1 MSSKGKKTCPS
12 CGEQIQQAAVK
23 CRFCGEVLSLQGTS
37 VLAEVAAAEMKL
49 RTLLLDIPAYA
60 RQFREIFHS
69 PVRYFRLLDYVSK
82 SIFRKSI
89 AFMLQ
94 GVTLSFVILTMGW
107 AMPQSLASF
116 LATNVPLVFGTR
128 KDLAD
133 YSRRIQELRK
143 ALPSSLASEWFR
155 QGELMLAVRTLPEDR
170 FQRMLDRLRD
180 LSEKNPD
187 LLESAIKGSLIYGG
201 RFGGRGYVLSF
212 FMALDPRMG
221 ALLQQT
227 RQIVDIGPKYE
238 LKPHVDFLLRAI
250 LLWYL
255 TCYAVS
261 LFLPKAQSG
270 GGETSAAFVIG
281 AYLLGSLGPVFQA
294 FRTLVNL
301 YLAVV
306 LPKYIEKA
314 SLLLQNPAAS
324 DLGLVTSG
332 VFPFENLLLA
342 VVNMAVPLAVVV
354 FAVLAFVNGI
364 KTAREISETRAW
376 TAACLGMSIGL
387 GLTEAAA
394 HLAVMVLAPTGLL

>member
-1 MSSKGKKTCPS
+1 MSPKGKKTCPS
-12 CGEQIQQAAVK
+12 CGERIQQAAVK
-23 CRFCGEVLSLQGTS
+23 CRFCGEVLSPEQTS
-37 VLAEVAAAEMKL
+37 VLAEVAGAEMKL
-49 RTLLLDIPAYA
+49 RTLLLDVAAYA
-60 RQFREIFHS
+60 RQFREIFQA
-69 PVRYFRLLDYVSK
+69 PVRYFRLLDYASK

-107 AMPQSLASF
+107 AMPQSVASF
-116 LATNVPLVFGTR
+116 LATNVPLIAGTQ
-128 KDLAD
+128 KDLAN
-133 YSRRIQELRK
+133 YSRRIQELRT

-170 FQRMLDRLRD
+170 FQRMLNRLRD
-180 LSEKNPD
+180 LSEKNPN

-201 RFGGRGYVLSF
+201 RFGGRGYVLTF

-221 ALLQQT
+221 ALLEQT
-227 RQIVDIGPKYE
+227 RYMVDIGPKYE

-255 TCYAVS
+255 TCFAVS
-261 LFLPKAQSG
+261 RFLPGARSG
-270 GGETSAAFVIG
+270 GGETRAAFVIG
-281 AYLLGSLGPVFQA
+281 AYLVGSLGPVLQA

-306 LPKYIEKA
+306 LPRYIEKA
-314 SLLLQNPAAS
+314 SLLLQDPAAS

-332 VFPFENLLLA
+332 VFPFENLLIA
-342 VVNMAVPLAVVV
+342 VVNIAVPLAVVV

-364 KTAREISETRAW
+364 KSAHAISEARAW
-376 TAACLGMSIGL
+376 AAACLGVGAGL

-394 HLAVMVLAPTGLL
+394 HVAVMVLAPTGLL